1 MKYQIIFDKK
11 AQKQLE
17 KVQKDKRV
25 LHKVLEIIDTLEI
38 DPYSPNHKF
47 ERLKGNL
54 SGFCSNRI
62 DQKNRLIYKV
72 EDDQIIVLV
81 VSILGHYE

>member
-54 SGFCSNRI
+54 SGFCSKRI

-81 VSILGHYE
+81 VSILGHY